1 MLSGILHS
9 EKAIEMNIAIMR
21 AFISI
26 RQFVLQYNDLS
37 EQIADI
43 RRSVA
48 NHDEQLD
55 QIYTAIETLLNEKDK
70 QKAGLKAWAERERI
84 GFK

>member
-1 MLSGILHS
+1 
-9 EKAIEMNIAIMR
+9 MNIAIMR

-55 QIYTAIETLLNEKDK
+55 QIYTAIETLLNEKDQ
-70 QKAGLKAWAERERI
+70 QKAELKAWAERERI